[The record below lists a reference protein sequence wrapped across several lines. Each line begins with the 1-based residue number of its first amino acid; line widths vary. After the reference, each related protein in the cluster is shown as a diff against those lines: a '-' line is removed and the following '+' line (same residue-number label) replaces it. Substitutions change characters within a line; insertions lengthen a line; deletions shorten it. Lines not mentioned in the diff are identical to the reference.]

1 MFPHSITKNAM
12 LPRNSQVPQRSS
24 LFLSEKN
31 SPHDS
36 LTRRSSDPPDH
47 MEERALRKLYSQHQV
62 SPKPW
67 NQSITSPPEHS
78 LKKHDRANHCNDSQR
93 RPSSSKS
100 VSPIRNDTIESYE
113 SSSFSASCR
122 EAGFAGTSK
131 DKKKHTRRIPRIR
144 HMSPHPVDV
153 MKVSAAAA
161 ADATELQQ
169 KDRRILGS
177 PAPNFTF
184 DGTLGSSESAEELRR
199 LIEAMETEFRR
210 LRQSKL
216 QAEAKATKLETE
228 LFIQQQMMKRGFE
241 SLNVEN
247 EQLKSALSV
256 SQTKLACVMEK
267 LNQSAASTAGV
278 IPKKCSRS
286 HATEGVHKK
295 SVDEGA

>member
-100 VSPIRNDTIESYE
+100 VSPIVTILLNLTNHRR
-113 SSSFSASCR
+113 FQLR
-122 EAGFAGTSK
+122 AGRLVSRVRAR
-131 DKKKHTRRIPRIR
+131 TRRNI
-144 HMSPHPVDV
+144 HV
-153 MKVSAAAA
+153 
-161 ADATELQQ
+161 
-169 KDRRILGS
+169 
-177 PAPNFTF
+177 
-184 DGTLGSSESAEELRR
+184 
-199 LIEAMETEFRR
+199 
-210 LRQSKL
+210 
-216 QAEAKATKLETE
+216 
-228 LFIQQQMMKRGFE
+228 E
-241 SLNVEN
+241 SL
-247 EQLKSALSV
+247 ALDIC
-256 SQTKLACVMEK
+256 L
-267 LNQSAASTAGV
+267 L
-278 IPKKCSRS
+278 IPSM
-286 HATEGVHKK
+286 
-295 SVDEGA
+295 